1 MLAARTRKR
10 EPAMKRMVLLLLAPG
25 LFYLLLVALELLPP
39 STSERA
45 AAVALLQQPN
55 QRAVGEHDGFARLW
69 SWQHEVPEAELQ
81 AVLAADSQQ
90 FQRHIDSGAD
100 GAPRF
105 DARKPYRELG
115 YDAQALCP
123 PAPASC
129 LEHVRAAPEASAAAL
144 TDQAPLLQRLQGMHQ
159 ADHIRYGFTA
169 AMDSPLPPLQ
179 GIAAL
184 TATANAQAFAS
195 GQVEDAVAASCRDL
209 ATWRRL
215 RSRTDALVVD
225 MVGIAIAAQH
235 AQLLAEMLAELPPQ
249 QALPVDCELA
259 LAPPSAGELDQ
270 CDDWRGEYR
279 LMQNA
284 VRDHLPR
291 SAASEGSRLPGA
303 VVKLAVNERA
313 TLERLALPLAALCG
327 ASIDPVAAG
336 PGWMDW
342 VFDPFGTQLGEIAQP
357 DFGQYRARAE
367 DFLQLLQGLRLARW
381 LGTQADPAAAFA
393 ARPADYRGF
402 DQGLQL
408 ADDGSA
414 VLLHWRAPPRSSAP
428 ADWALPIAGSRRP
441 ATP

>member
-1 MLAARTRKR
+1 MLAAPNRMR
-10 EPAMKRMVLLLLAPG
+10 EPAMKRMVLLLLAPA
-25 LFYLLLVALELLPP
+25 LFYLLLVALDVLPP
-39 STSERA
+39 SSRERA
-45 AAVALLQQPN
+45 AAVQLLQLPN

-90 FQRHIDSGAD
+90 LQRHLDSED
-100 GAPRF
+100 STSPRF
-105 DARKPYRELG
+105 DARGRYRELG
-115 YDAQALCP
+115 YDPQGLCP

-129 LEHVRAAPEASAAAL
+129 LEHVRVAPEATAAAL
-144 TDQAPLLQRLQGMHQ
+144 AAQQPLLQRLQGLHQ
-159 ADHIRYGFTA
+159 ADHIRYGFTPA
-169 AMDSPLPPLQ
+169 LDSPLPPLQ

-195 GQVEDAVAASCRDL
+195 GQVEAALAGSCRDL

-225 MVGIAIAAQH
+225 MVGIAIAAQQ

-249 QALPVDCELA
+249 QALPADCELA

-291 SAASEGSRLPGA
+291 SAASEGSLLPGA
-303 VVKLAVNERA
+303 LVKLAVNERA

-327 ASIDPVAAG
+327 ASIDPVATG

-357 DFGQYRARAE
+357 DFGQYRQRAE

-381 LGTQADPAAAFA
+381 LGAQAEPAAAFA
-393 ARPADYRGF
+393 ARPQDYRGF
-402 DQGLQL
+402 DERLQFDPG
-408 ADDGSA
+408 AAS
-414 VLLHWRAPPRSSAP
+414 VQVHWRQPPRSGAP